1 MITKK
6 WKGLL
11 IGACAFT
18 LTASAAAGGLAV
30 GADAEEIAAVI
41 DPIAKYEFLDAEN
54 PGKDSMGNYD
64 LALRVADG
72 KADGTVAVAEG
83 VATFNGTAGLIATND
98 ISEDLTAFTLY
109 FEVQTTGSNSNWA
122 APVSFGWNDWNPTKW
137 CNFQFWTDDLLRF
150 TTAGSLVLDG
160 SAKVSDVDKHN
171 NAFWGAEIGHI
182 GTTDFHKVALTVQP
196 GGKIEVYLDGVV
208 KYSYDAPETY
218 NLRDNTMRFS
228 LGGDS
233 AWGNLYD
240 PFIGSLRNVYIYD
253 FAMTAAQV
261 GVLNESLSID
271 TDDLTGQTYLTGADA
286 STLTFA
292 DGEITSAPLYNNMT
306 EAEMLAAMGSATVK
320 GTLSDGTRTDI
331 PVIWTSIEENEGV
344 WTAYG
349 HAQNV
354 GLGIPSALSGDTNVT
369 QTLTVAEA
377 YDITV
382 AEGIEHG
389 SVTLSRN
396 YGVEGDI
403 IVVTP
408 VPEAHYSVAEVTAQG
423 ATVEL
428 VEGEYRLTV
437 GTSDVVVS
445 ATFEQTM
452 YRVTVGEDVTN
463 GTITFSANEGAYG
476 TEIEVTATPNAHYVL
491 SRLYVNG
498 EQLTRVD
505 GKYTFTLTGDT
516 TVTADF
522 APAVYVID
530 CFVNG
535 SGGSASADKTSA
547 SAGET
552 VTVTVTP
559 EDGYEVDEVTVN
571 GSALA
576 AQDGV
581 YSFTVEGD
589 AEILVIFRE
598 ISVTPPDS
606 SDSSD
611 SSDAGSSSDSDTGS
625 SSEPAQS
632 SSDED
637 TSSAPGASSASSGT
651 SGGSTS
657 GGCGSVTGIA
667 AGIALLGAAVVLVR
681 KAKRD

>member
-11 IGACAFT
+11 IGACTFT
-18 LTASAAAGGLAV
+18 LTASAAAGSLAV
-30 GADAEEIAAVI
+30 GADAEETAAVI
-41 DPIAKYEFLDAEN
+41 DPIARYEFLDAEN

-64 LALRVADG
+64 LALRDADG
-72 KADGTVAVAEG
+72 QSNGTVAVAEG

-109 FEVQTTGSNSNWA
+109 FEVRTTGLNTNWA
-122 APVSFGWNDWNPTKW
+122 APVSFGWNDWSPTKW

-160 SAKVSDVDKHN
+160 SANVSDVDKHG
-171 NAFWGAEIGHI
+171 NAFWGAEIGNI

-196 GGKIEVYLDGVV
+196 GGKIEVYLDGEV

-218 NLRDNTMRFS
+218 NLRDNTMRFA

-261 GVLNESLSID
+261 STFSTEYQLD
-271 TDDLTGQTYLTGADA
+271 TGDLAGQTYLASADA
-286 STLTFA
+286 STLAFA
-292 DGEITSAPLYNNMT
+292 DGEVTSAPLYDKMT

-320 GTLSDGTRTDI
+320 GTLSDGTQTDI
-331 PVIWTSIEENEGV
+331 PVIWTSIEENEGT

-349 HAQNV
+349 QAQNV
-354 GLGIPSALSGDTNVT
+354 GLGIPSVIAEDVNVT
-369 QTLTVAEA
+369 QTLTVTPA
-377 YDITV
+377 YGVSV
-382 AEGIEHG
+382 AEEIEHG
-389 SVTLSRN
+389 SLTLSRN
-396 YGVEGDI
+396 YGVAGDV

-408 VPEAHYSVAEVTAQG
+408 VPDAHYSVAEVTAQG

-428 VEGEYRLTV
+428 VDGEYRLTV

-445 ATFEQTM
+445 ATFEQTV
-452 YRVTVGEDVTN
+452 YRVTVGENVTN
-463 GTITFSANEGAYG
+463 GSIAFSANEGVYG
-476 TEIEVTATPNAHYVL
+476 TEIEVTVTPNAHYVL

-559 EDGYEVDEVTVN
+559 RTVMRW
-571 GSALA
+571 
-576 AQDGV
+576 
-581 YSFTVEGD
+581 T
-589 AEILVIFRE
+589 
-598 ISVTPPDS
+598 
-606 SDSSD
+606 
-611 SSDAGSSSDSDTGS
+611 
-625 SSEPAQS
+625 
-632 SSDED
+632 
-637 TSSAPGASSASSGT
+637 
-651 SGGSTS
+651 
-657 GGCGSVTGIA
+657 
-667 AGIALLGAAVVLVR
+667 
-681 KAKRD
+681 K